1 MKLLRCNLCCHCFT
15 IIIYNLDVPRF
26 TTFEALFFFLVFLPK
41 KHTTILSDIN
51 LLIIHTEP
59 LDKFLGMVH
68 AFRQLISIQKD
79 IPN

>member
-1 MKLLRCNLCCHCFT
+1 MCNLYCHCFT
-15 IIIYNLDVPRF
+15 IIIYDIDVPRF
-26 TTFEALFFFLVFLPK
+26 TIFQAFVFFLVFLLK
-41 KHTTILSDIN
+41 KHTAISADIN

-68 AFRQLISIQKD
+68 IFRQLIRIQKD